1 MSLKDALQEHM
12 DRKKKDPLAVMTM
25 IIKHSKPSILTHQT
39 RLGNDEIVMAIDP
52 ETKEL
57 LYYEDRADNSHLYV
71 TIDKDILTNNPS
83 LQLHNDMEDC
93 YIDICSPE
101 VLSLFTDNF
110 DYQHLRRHFVKGL
123 LVDDIM
129 GYKIYTHEL
138 RSGYAARID
147 NFRSYD
153 TVSKDVIQR
162 WTYPMVPDVISSRD
176 CSESRLHRQGIY
188 KASDVTLSH
197 SAQIGANSVVGSGTS
212 IGDHC
217 KVLNSVIG
225 EGCKIGKNVLI
236 NGSYIWDN
244 VIIED
249 GCKVSNS
256 LVCGG
261 VHLKAG
267 AIVEP
272 GCVLSFNVEVGKNV
286 GVPAHSKVSLLPQP
300 SNEDSDEELE
310 YADTNSGVTESPPF
324 SSMRSN
330 GDQAT
335 VPSEDESGTFEIG
348 TCGVVGYIWTSGDTG
363 ILEEWRQSIAPIPKE
378 KLEELQHAVSEDDG
392 SEDESNNPTQPDKD
406 DSSDIAVEDDDP
418 FSKFEKEVEET
429 FQRALGGGVNQD
441 NLILEIN
448 GLRLAYSLQ
457 HADCAGA
464 VFYSVMKSALV
475 AAQSTNDTLLKTTA
489 EALGKWKDLLRNY
502 TKTVDEEME
511 ILLKFEEMC
520 QETTKEFSPLFSK
533 ILPFL
538 YDTEVVSEDAIM
550 RWAEEKEHADESD
563 KVFVKQ
569 SEAFIQW
576 LKEAEE
582 EDDEEEE

>member
-1 MSLKDALQEHM
+1 
-12 DRKKKDPLAVMTM
+12 
-25 IIKHSKPSILTHQT
+25 
-39 RLGNDEIVMAIDP
+39 
-52 ETKEL
+52 
-57 LYYEDRADNSHLYV
+57 
-71 TIDKDILTNNPS
+71 
-83 LQLHNDMEDC
+83 
-93 YIDICSPE
+93 
-101 VLSLFTDNF
+101 
-110 DYQHLRRHFVKGL
+110 VKGL

-162 WTYPMVPDVISSRD
+162 WTYPMVPDVISNRD

-197 SAQIGANSVVGSGTS
+197 SAQIGANSVVGSATS

-236 NGSYIWDN
+236 NGSYVWDN

-256 LVCGG
+256 LVCDG

-286 GVPAHSKVSLLPQP
+286 VVPAHSKVSLLPQP

-335 VPSEDESGTFEIG
+335 VPSEEDESGTSEIG

-392 SEDESNNPTQPDKD
+392 SEDESNNPTLPDKD

-429 FQRALGGGVNQD
+429 FQRALGGGVNRD

-475 AAQSTNDTLLKTTA
+475 AAQSTNDTLLKTTAEALGKCKPFSDTLLKTTA

-533 ILPFL
+533 ILPYL
-538 YDTEVVSEDAIM
+538 YNEDVVSEDAIM